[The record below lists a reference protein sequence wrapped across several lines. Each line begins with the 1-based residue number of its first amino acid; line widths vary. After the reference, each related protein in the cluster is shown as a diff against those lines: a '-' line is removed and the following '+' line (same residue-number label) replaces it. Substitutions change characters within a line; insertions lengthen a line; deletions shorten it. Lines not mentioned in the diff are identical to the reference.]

1 MTLNQ
6 PVRLTE
12 LASCAGCAA
21 KIGADTLA
29 QVLQPL
35 RQRNVPSQLLIGL
48 GAIDDAAVYQINEQ
62 QAIIST
68 ADFFPP
74 VVDDPYTFGSI
85 AAANALS
92 DVYAMGG
99 QVLMA
104 INLVAWPEALA
115 TSILSEVLRGGMDI
129 VEQAGSVIVGGHSIS
144 DNEPKYGLAV
154 TGIVHPQH
162 ILTKG
167 GAKPGDILIL
177 SKPLG
182 TGLITTAQKQGKVLA
197 DDMIAAIQ
205 SMTTL
210 NRRASELLV
219 QAGSAVHAVTD
230 ITGFSLLGHAW
241 EMASQSLTNMRFDYS
256 ALPLLPHIRHYA
268 EAGCI
273 PGGTKRN
280 ERALHPHI
288 HFDANLRSLDQAI
301 LFDPQTSGGLFAA
314 IDPALW
320 DTLTQQKEV
329 KFWRIGEVT
338 EVVSDQASVVLEI
351 EG

>member
-1 MTLNQ
+1 MKNDQ
-6 PVRLTE
+6 PIRLTE

-21 KIGADTLA
+21 KLGADMLA

-35 RQRNVPSQLLIGL
+35 RQRTVPVQLLVGL
-48 GAIDDAAVYQINEQ
+48 GAIDDAAVYQINEE

-74 VVDDPYTFGSI
+74 VVDDPYTFGAI

-104 INLVAWPEALA
+104 INLVAWPDTLD

-129 VEQAGSVIVGGHSIS
+129 VEQAGSAIVGGHSIA

-154 TGIVHPQH
+154 TGQVHPAH

-167 GAKPGDILIL
+167 GARTGDLLIL

-182 TGLITTAQKQGKVLA
+182 TGLLTTAQKRGLVQA
-197 DDMIAAIQ
+197 DDMAAAVR
-205 SMTTL
+205 SMTSL
-210 NRRASELLV
+210 NRRASEVLV
-219 QAGSAVHAVTD
+219 QAGSAVHAATD
-230 ITGFSLLGHAW
+230 ITGFSLLGHVW
-241 EMASQSLTNMRFDYS
+241 EMAAQSLVGMRFSYH
-256 ALPLLPHIRHYA
+256 ALPLLPNVRHYA
-268 EAGCI
+268 EAGCV
-273 PGGTKRN
+273 PGGTGRN
-280 ERALHPHI
+280 ARHLRPHV
-288 HFDANLRSLDQAI
+288 HFAAHLDQLDQQI

-314 IDPALW
+314 IDPVLW
-320 DTLTQQKEV
+320 PELEGRADVSFT
-329 KFWRIGEVT
+329 RIGEVT
-338 EVVSDQASVVLEI
+338 AQVNDPAQVALEVQ
-351 EG
+351 